1 MQTVNLPQLCWRDTC
16 GLDIAFPDSWQVE
29 FCHMAGYDRPAL
41 DSEHVRE
48 AILHPTGTA
57 PISVAA
63 KGKRE
68 ICIIFDDM
76 SRATRTAPL
85 IPFVLDELAKA
96 GIRDDQIRFVC
107 ALGCH
112 GALSR
117 RDFIQK
123 LGEEVVSRF
132 PVFNHNIV
140 GNCTFVGTTS
150 FGTDLFI
157 NAEVVACDYKIALG
171 SIVPHGLLGFGGGA
185 KIILP
190 GVASFETV
198 SAMHRMKAAG
208 SDSKTV
214 DLGGM
219 GCVEGNRLRQNVE
232 EAAAMVGLDFKI
244 DAILNGWGETVSLYA
259 GAPQAAFEAALPEA
273 KSHYLTP
280 RARDCDVVVTNTFAK
295 VNEGEGGVGTGFA
308 SVKSTG
314 GDVVLI
320 ANAPDGHVSHYLFG
334 TWGSIS
340 NNDFRL
346 VIQLPPH
353 VERLIIFNEYIDLTG
368 LGYFAPTD
376 KVVMLDKWDEVLR
389 VLQERRG
396 DGAKVAVYSS
406 AEIQYCDDSSGQA
419 SGGR

>member
-1 MQTVNLPQLCWRDTC
+1 
-16 GLDIAFPDSWQVE
+16 
-29 FCHMAGYDRPAL
+29 MAGYDRPAM
-41 DSEHVRE
+41 DADGIRE
-48 AILHPTGTA
+48 AILRPIGTA
-57 PISVAA
+57 PIGVAA
-63 KGKRE
+63 KGKKE

-76 SRATRTAPL
+76 SRATRTATL
-85 IPFVLDELAKA
+85 IPVVLDELAKA
-96 GIRDDQIRFVC
+96 GIRDEQIRFVC

-117 RDFIQK
+117 GDFVKK
-123 LGEEVVSRF
+123 LGEDVVSRF

-140 GNCTFVGTTS
+140 GNCSFVGTTS
-150 FGTDLFI
+150 FGTELYI

-198 SAMHRMKAAG
+198 SAMHRMKLG
-208 SDSKTV
+208 DGDSKTV

-219 GCVEGNRLRQNVE
+219 GCVEGNGLRQNAE
-232 EAAAMVGLDFKI
+232 EAAVMVGLDFKI

-259 GAPQAAFEAALPEA
+259 GAPRAAFEAALPEA

-295 VNEGEGGVGTGFA
+295 VNEGEGGTGTGFA

-320 ANAPDGHVSHYLFG
+320 TNAPDGHVSHYLFG
-334 TWGSIS
+334 TWGSIT

-353 VERLIIFNEYIDLTG
+353 VERLIIYNEYKDLTA
-368 LGYFAPTD
+368 LGYFAPSD
-376 KVVMLDKWDEVLR
+376 KVIMLDTWDEVLR
-389 VLQERRG
+389 HLQERHG

-406 AEIQYCDDSSGQA
+406 AEIQYCDQGA
-419 SGGR
+419 